1 MKQYKFHNCGRVHFG
16 ISLTEAEAHTTV
28 VDGYLAEKEPR
39 GQIATV
45 DRYFK
50 CNRCGA
56 SLSDFVPAEP
66 GDAPMLST
74 LPGVVATEWE
84 L

>member
-1 MKQYKFHNCGRVHFG
+1 MIAYKCNECSWVHFV
-16 ISLTEAEAHTTV
+16 ISLAEAEAHTAIV
-28 VDGYLAEKEPR
+28 NEYLAEKEPR

-50 CNRCGA
+50 CSRCGA
-56 SLSDFVPAEP
+56 PSVDFVPAEP

-74 LPGVVATEWE
+74 VPGVVVPGVEP
-84 L
+84 

>member
-1 MKQYKFHNCGRVHFG
+1 MKQYKCHDCGWVHFA
-16 ISLTEAEAHTTV
+16 ISLAEAEAHTAIV
-28 VDGYLAEKEPR
+28 NEYLAEKVPR

-50 CNRCGA
+50 CSRCGA
-56 SLSDFVPAEP
+56 PSSDFVPAAP

-74 LPGVVATEWE
+74 LCGVVVPGVE